1 MSRKPKVG
9 DVIYFDL
16 QTDKAG
22 KLSADN
28 ASIEVVSVN
37 KITNTS
43 HRKIKTVI
51 IHKENRCMRYLLI
64 NIYCRVDCYSLI
76 NLVYCS
82 LALKSS
88 WDPSKFKFISIL
100 TK

>member
-51 IHKENRCMRYLLI
+51 IHKENL
-64 NIYCRVDCYSLI
+64 
-76 NLVYCS
+76 
-82 LALKSS
+82 
-88 WDPSKFKFISIL
+88 
-100 TK
+100 